1 MPGCRCAPP
10 RLEAVGQAR
19 QSEIS
24 DQHVT
29 APIDHDVRRFQ
40 IAVQN
45 ASIMRRRDTGTEFAR
60 NLESFILRQAADAP
74 HQRAEVLTVHVLHRE
89 VRLAFDITEIVDAAN
104 VGMRNLPRDAD
115 FSEN

>member
-1 MPGCRCAPP
+1 
-10 RLEAVGQAR
+10 
-19 QSEIS
+19 
-24 DQHVT
+24 
-29 APIDHDVRRFQ
+29 
-40 IAVQN
+40 
-45 ASIMRRRDTGTEFAR
+45 MRRRDTGTEFAR